1 MQIINEELDESLS
14 SEMINFINDEF
25 VQKYEDLNKN
35 KIIFNDEIHLANHIN
50 EIWDDFNNWWNR
62 DEVQNS
68 LNKFN
73 DNLNKK
79 SNRNSISLL
88 KSSISKNL

>member
-1 MQIINEELDESLS
+1 M
-14 SEMINFINDEF
+14 
-25 VQKYEDLNKN
+25 NKN

>member
-35 KIIFNDEIHLANHIN
+35 KIIFNDDIHLANHIN

-73 DNLNKK
+73 HCKK
-79 SNRNSISLL
+79 PPSLT
-88 KSSISKNL
+88 